1 MDKKTNNFLKA
12 YGAESSLDKKKII
25 EQLISKIGNK
35 DEQAKAEL
43 MKLVKSLST
52 KLKSEEDDLAIIRKI
67 IEEID

>member
-1 MDKKTNNFLKA
+1 MDKKINNFLRA
-12 YGAESSLDKKKII
+12 YGAESTVDKKKVI
-25 EQLISKIGNK
+25 EKLISQIGNK
-35 DEQAKAEL
+35 DETSKAEL